1 VKGNRIR
8 GVESVADKEA
18 HTVQIIKINSQPG
31 PAHMG
36 FKVDNWHWDRVLS
49 KYFNSPI
56 SIILPVLLQL
66 CLLGMNGMALPFTF
80 TRIMW
85 RPSKYHSL

>member
-1 VKGNRIR
+1 MTIRSEGNRIR

-31 PAHMG
+31 PAHME
-36 FKVDNWHWDRVLS
+36 FKVDSWHYDRVFS

-66 CLLGMNGMALPFTF
+66 CLLGVKRNGTAIYL
-80 TRIMW
+80 
-85 RPSKYHSL
+85 YQYYV